1 MAKKKPEVALNAAP
15 APKDN
20 MHDYEVDDA
29 MRTLLRAEEI
39 KANDKLMDA
48 VQKKLTGQSKA
59 IKSIADLR
67 KKKAELDAEEEAEE
81 ADEV

>member
-1 MAKKKPEVALNAAP
+1 MAKKTEEAVLAKA
-15 APKDN
+15 DS

-39 KANDKLMDA
+39 KANDKLMAA
-48 VQKKLTGQSKA
+48 VQKKLAGQSKA

-67 KKKAELDAEEEAEE
+67 KKKAELDAEEAEE
-81 ADEV
+81 A